1 MKLFSIKSTRHWE
14 FIDMM
19 KERSGMTLTKQEIIE
34 CCMKYHGSVESAL
47 KHWEVVEAQNKVAIE
62 KLSVMIL

>member
-1 MKLFSIKSTRHWE
+1 
-14 FIDMM
+14 MM

-34 CCMKYHGSVESAL
+34 CCVKYHGSVESAL

-62 KLSVMIL
+62 KAFCYDIIIS